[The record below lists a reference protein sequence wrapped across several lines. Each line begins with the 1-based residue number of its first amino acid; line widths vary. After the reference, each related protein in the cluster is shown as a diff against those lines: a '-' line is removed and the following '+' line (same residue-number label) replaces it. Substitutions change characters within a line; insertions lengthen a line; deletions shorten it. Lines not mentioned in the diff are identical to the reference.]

1 MRRFS
6 TIILLLAALFGS
18 LGVVGLTQA
27 ASGSASVATLSGA
40 AISYAGSP
48 AETGWLNPSG
58 SAVSQAGDLYVADAG
73 TNLIRKI
80 NTATGVAANFSGHE
94 AYAAGSPEDV
104 EFDSSGVLYMLDY
117 NGKIWKISTS
127 GSKTVHY
134 QDTTG
139 DILKNPKGIALDA
152 SGNVYISDSGTRVIR
167 KITPTGTVSVLAGS
181 GSSGS
186 ADGIGTAASFVTPE
200 DIDISSDGATLYVA
214 DSQGTRVRAINIA
227 STAVTT
233 VAGNSNT
240 PGVIDG
246 TGVAASFSSPKG
258 LHVSSTSIVVADNSA
273 LRSIDIATGSVT
285 TIAGS
290 NTVGFS
296 NGTGASAQFLS
307 ASSVSVSG
315 DTAYVVETGPA
326 RIRKVVISTG
336 VTTTLSGVLWG
347 ADGTAAA
354 ARFDDLRDVALP
366 SSDGKVWA
374 SDGYN
379 LRRVDPATG
388 NVTTVWSS
396 NDGQVG
402 DVVSNPSG
410 TEAYFVYGSSLKKVT
425 SAGVVSSVAGS
436 ETLSGFVD
444 GEGSLARFNTPRGLA
459 MSPDGSYILIADED
473 NHRIRKVVIA
483 TSVVSTVLGTGTK
496 GHTDGSSTTAL
507 ISDPVDVAITPQG
520 VAFVQL
526 PDTFT
531 ATSSSNNSVRF
542 LRNADSTVATLVA
555 MANVAGTFKSS
566 GSSCSSSLCD
576 SGAMFTPRSVSYD
589 SVHQVLLVGGYG
601 KIVGITGTPEV
612 FSIAGS
618 SATYRGAVAYKDGSS
633 SSARFTSIS
642 GLSVLSNGSI
652 IVADKNSNV
661 LRILTGVS
669 IDVNPTT
676 TTTTTTTTNTPPT
689 TSTATTFPSP
699 TYVPAPISTLPSAK
713 APTKGS
719 AIVISNDGSS
729 QSATVAITDTAA
741 SMSSGTLAV
750 SFAKSEG
757 FSPSSFALV
766 PGKTLS
772 ITGSG
777 FKSGSSV
784 EIWIFSTPT
793 LLGQATVAS
802 DGSFTKTVTIPSN
815 LPAGAHALQIEGV
828 DPQGVD
834 KALSLGVQTN
844 STTVTDG
851 GTSLPSTGPFSSILL
866 ILAAS
871 VMGFFGIL
879 YRRRAA

>member
-6 TIILLLAALFGS
+6 TIFLLLAALFGS

-94 AYAAGSPEDV
+94 AYAVGSPEDV

-134 QDTTG
+134 QDATG
-139 DILKNPKGIALDA
+139 AIFKNPKGIALDA
-152 SGNVYISDSGTRVIR
+152 SGNVYISDSGTRVIS

-233 VAGNSNT
+233 FAGNSST

-258 LHVSSTSIVVADNSA
+258 LHVSSTSIFVADNSA

-290 NTVGFS
+290 NTAGFS

-315 DTAYVVETGPA
+315 DAAYVVETGPA

-354 ARFDDLRDVALP
+354 ARFDDLADVAFP

-410 TEAYFVYGSSLKKVT
+410 TEAYFVYGSSLKKIT
-425 SAGVVSSVAGS
+425 LAGVVSSVAGS

-444 GEGSLARFNTPRGLA
+444 GEGSAARFNTPRGLA
-459 MSPDGSYILIADED
+459 LSPDGSYILIADED

-496 GHTDGSSTTAL
+496 GHTDGSSATAL

-555 MANVAGTFKSS
+555 MANVSGTFKSS

-618 SATYRGAVAYKDGSS
+618 SATYRGAVAYKDGPS

-676 TTTTTTTTNTPPT
+676 TTTTTTTTVASPT
-689 TSTATTFPSP
+689 TTTTLPSP
-699 TYVPAPISTLPSAK
+699 TFVPAPVSTLPSTK
-713 APTKGS
+713 APIKGS
-719 AIVISNDGSS
+719 AIVISKDGSS
-729 QSATVAITDTAA
+729 QSAAVAVTDSAA
-741 SMSSGTLAV
+741 SVSSGTLAV

-757 FSPSSFALV
+757 FSPSSFVLV

-815 LPAGAHALQIEGV
+815 LSAGAHAIQIEGV

-844 STTVTDG
+844 STTVPGD

-879 YRRRAA
+879 YRKRTA